1 MLEPM
6 TPSSWRQNL
15 DLPSRLFGE
24 GVTGGSDYEL
34 YEEDGEF
41 VLSVDVP
48 GFEREDI
55 DLTWDRG
62 VLNVAAEHVDEDRGR
77 KRTFHRRFRF
87 PKDVDTDAIETSYTN
102 GVLEVTL
109 PIREDIE
116 LRGEEIPIEG

>member
-48 GFEREDI
+48 GFEIGR
-55 DLTWDRG
+55 
-62 VLNVAAEHVDEDRGR
+62 AHV
-77 KRTFHRRFRF
+77 
-87 PKDVDTDAIETSYTN
+87 
-102 GVLEVTL
+102 
-109 PIREDIE
+109 
-116 LRGEEIPIEG
+116 

>member
-1 MLEPM
+1 MLEPT

-87 PKDVDTDAIETSYTN
+87 PKDVDVDAVAASYTN

-116 LRGEEIPIEG
+116 LRGERIPIEG